1 VTGSTPIGPASCE
14 IAAGAYRPRS
24 DVRFRRIGDEAVVV
38 RQDAP
43 EVLVLN
49 PVGGRV
55 LELLAGGEPVGA
67 VGAALAAEFE
77 VAPAEAEA
85 DARAFAAELESA
97 GVIEPA
103 PRPETEEPE
112 P

>member
-1 VTGSTPIGPASCE
+1 VTGYGPVEPA
-14 IAAGAYRPRS
+14 AAGAGAYRPRS

-49 PVGGRV
+49 PVGARV
-55 LELLAGGEPVGA
+55 LELLTGGETLGA
-67 VGAALAAEFE
+67 VGAALAEEFE
-77 VAPAEAEA
+77 VAPGEAEA

-103 PRPETEEPE
+103 SETGPEAEAGR
-112 P
+112 

>member
-1 VTGSTPIGPASCE
+1 MTDMAPIEPPA
-14 IAAGAYRPRS
+14 AYRPRS
-24 DVRFRRIGDEAVVV
+24 DVRFRRIGEEAVVV

-49 PVGGRV
+49 PVGARV
-55 LELLAGGEPVGA
+55 LELLAGGEALGA
-67 VGAALAAEFE
+67 VGAALAEEFE

-85 DARAFAAELESA
+85 DARDFAAELESA

-103 PRPETEEPE
+103 PEAEAAP
-112 P
+112 